1 MFPGASKTLKNQLL
15 LDLGLLGGFL
25 EASTDLEGNGLGSLD
40 LDLFAGE
47 RVAAFASSTFL
58 NGESTETDQL
68 DEAVLLD
75 TGGDTVEHS
84 VNGASSGSL
93 GFNASFLVSEDG
105 FDELF
110 ILLTP

>member
-1 MFPGASKTLKNQLL
+1 MRSARAPYSKKASAATKKHPGVFPGASKSLKNQLL

-25 EASTDLEGNGLGSLD
+25 EASADLEGNSLGSLD

-75 TGGDTVEHS
+75 TGGECQ
-84 VNGASSGSL
+84 L
-93 GFNASFLVSEDG
+93 
-105 FDELF
+105 
-110 ILLTP
+110 PC